1 MRHRRLVGLLVATLV
16 VQGGVARAQVSGDT
30 AAVPQR
36 DVMDIL
42 SRVLHGPPDSGVVD
56 TPPKVVIAVLPAFSV
71 NPAYGVLFGVSGTML
86 TRLGPEETTN
96 ASNAS
101 VSVNYTTKQQFNVLV
116 RSNIYGPHNKLLLQG
131 DYRYLDTSQPTY
143 GLGPA
148 QPESQKDELEYKLI
162 RVYQTIYRPATGQVL
177 AGIGYHLDSYFEIVD
192 PNAEQGLPSPL
203 LDYNGGKVETHN
215 VASGLSLDLVYD
227 DRDSPIYATTGYY
240 INAGLRVYSTWLGSD
255 SDWQSFQ
262 SEFRTYNR
270 IGSRGVFAVWASNW
284 FTFGK
289 PPYLALPAIGWDTY
303 ARSGR
308 GYPQGRIRGENQ
320 LYLEGEYRVS
330 LSRDGFWG
338 AAGFVSLLATTE
350 PATERFGRVDPA
362 GGVGLRIKLNKRSTT
377 NITVDY
383 AWGREGSN
391 GLYLGTGEAF

>member
-1 MRHRRLVGLLVATLV
+1 
-16 VQGGVARAQVSGDT
+16 
-30 AAVPQR
+30 
-36 DVMDIL
+36 MDIL
-42 SRVLHGPPDSGVVD
+42 NRVLHGPPDSGVVD

-86 TRLGPEETTN
+86 TRLGPPETTN

-116 RSNIYGPHNKLLLQG
+116 RSNIYGPHNRVLLQG

-162 RVYQTIYRPATGQVL
+162 RIYQTIYRLATGPVL
-177 AGIGYHLDSYFEIVD
+177 AGVGYHLDDYFEIVD
-192 PNAEQGLPSPL
+192 PNFEQGLPSPVV
-203 LDYNGGKVETHN
+203 DYNGGMHQTN
-215 VASGLSLDLVYD
+215 NIASGLSLDLVFD
-227 DRDSPIYATTGYY
+227 DRDSPIYATSGYY
-240 INAGLRVYSTWLGSD
+240 INAGLRVYTTWLGSD

-308 GYPQGRIRGENQ
+308 GYPQGRVRGENQ

-338 AAGFVSLLATTE
+338 AAGFVNLLATTD
-350 PATERFGRVDPA
+350 PATERFGRVDPGA
-362 GGVGLRIKLNKRSTT
+362 GVGLRIKLNKRSTT

-383 AWGREGSN
+383 AWGAEGSN
-391 GLYLGTGEAF
+391 GLFLGTGEAF

>member
-1 MRHRRLVGLLVATLV
+1 MRHSRWTGLLVATLV
-16 VQGGVARAQVSGDT
+16 VQGGVARAQVAGDT
-30 AAVPQR
+30 AGVPQR

-42 SRVLHGPPDSGVVD
+42 NRVLHGPPDSGVVD
-56 TPPKVVIAVLPAFSV
+56 TPPKVVIAILPSFSV
-71 NPAYGVLFGVSGTML
+71 NPAYGALFGVSGTML

-96 ASNAS
+96 SSNAS
-101 VSVNYTTKQQFNVLV
+101 VSVNYTTKQQFNVLL
-116 RSNIYGPHNKLLLQG
+116 RSNIYGAHNRLLLQG
-131 DYRYLDTSQPTY
+131 DWRYLDTSQPTY

-148 QPESQKDELEYKLI
+148 QPESQKDDIEYKLI
-162 RVYQTIYRPATGQVL
+162 RIYQTVYRPAGQVL
-177 AGIGYHLDSYFEIVD
+177 VGIGYHLDSYFDILD
-192 PNAEQGLPSPL
+192 KNAEKGVPSPIV
-203 LDYNGGKVETHN
+203 DYNGGENQTHN
-215 VASGLSLDLVYD
+215 IASGASLDLVYD

-240 INAGLRVYSTWLGSD
+240 INASLKIYPTWLGSD

-262 SEFRTYNR
+262 SELRSYHR
-270 IGSRGVFAVWASNW
+270 IGHRGVLAVWASNW

-308 GYPQGRIRGENQ
+308 GYPQGRVRGENQ

-338 AAGFVSLLATTE
+338 AAAFVNILATTD
-350 PATERFGRVDPA
+350 PATERFGPVDP
-362 GGVGLRIKLNKRSTT
+362 GYGVGLRIKLNKRSTT

-383 AWGREGSN
+383 AWGVEGAN
-391 GLYLGTGEAF
+391 GLFLGSGEAF

>member
-1 MRHRRLVGLLVATLV
+1 MLLSTLVWLPTLGAAALLLLDRRDPRRLRQVALAVSTVTFLV
-16 VQGGVARAQVSGDT
+16 S
-30 AAVPQR
+30 
-36 DVMDIL
+36 
-42 SRVLHGPPDSGVVD
+42 
-56 TPPKVVIAVLPAFSV
+56 
-71 NPAYGVLFGVSGTML
+71 
-86 TRLGPEETTN
+86 
-96 ASNAS
+96 
-101 VSVNYTTKQQFNVLV
+101 
-116 RSNIYGPHNKLLLQG
+116 LLLWIG
-131 DYRYLDTSQPTY
+131 FDR
-143 GLGPA
+143 A
-148 QPESQKDELEYKLI
+148 
-162 RVYQTIYRPATGQVL
+162 RPGMQFVEQRAWIPG

-192 PNAEQGLPSPL
+192 PNAEQGLQSPL

-262 SEFRTYNR
+262 SELRSYNR
-270 IGSRGVFAVWASNW
+270 IGVRGVFAVWASNW

-308 GYPQGRIRGENQ
+308 GYAQGRIRGENQ

-338 AAGFVSLLATTE
+338 AAAFVNILATTE
-350 PATERFGRVDPA
+350 PETERFGRVDP
-362 GGVGLRIKLNKRSTT
+362 GYGVGLRIKLNKRSTT

-383 AWGREGSN
+383 AWGAEGSN
-391 GLYLGTGEAF
+391 GLFLGTGEAF